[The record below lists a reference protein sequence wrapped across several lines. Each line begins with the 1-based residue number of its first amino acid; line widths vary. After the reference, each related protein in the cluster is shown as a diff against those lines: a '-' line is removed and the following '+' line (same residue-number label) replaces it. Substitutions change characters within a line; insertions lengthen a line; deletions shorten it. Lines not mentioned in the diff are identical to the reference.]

1 MLKDQINNPIQQEN
15 LIDITGHPIDWY
27 NSEEGW
33 TDQRRHNVLI
43 ANDLMMEQFKNVPA
57 YTKYGYKKMIMP
69 KKLHHQILK
78 SINLK
83 SSKLTD
89 EIMHPRDAV
98 SNWQRVTKNGTTG
111 NAQKL
116 NPSWNDKC
124 PKASPIFCIK
134 NNITLFPKEFQN

>member
-1 MLKDQINNPIQQEN
+1 MLPDQINNPIEQKY
-15 LIDITGHPIDWY
+15 LIDITGHQIDWH
-27 NSEEGW
+27 NSEDGW
-33 TDQRRHNVLI
+33 TDQRRHNILR
-43 ANDLMMEQFKNVPA
+43 ANNFMMENLKKVPA
-57 YTKYGYKKMIMP
+57 FTKYGYKKMSMP

-78 SINLK
+78 SFNLN
-83 SSKLTD
+83 STKLID

-134 NNITLFPKEFQN
+134 SNITLFPKEFQN